1 MRLYPEPKCA
11 PGAGRERH
19 DGEEALPGAAHPSTH
34 PHPPP
39 QTLLH
44 PLLLLAQLGGTP
56 PPPLMQELRS
66 CKQSGRANGCATTGG
81 NLSSSPPFPSCLGAL
96 TQVSTSQVS
105 PELARRALGSS
116 SDAAQDPPQ
125 GQGQPWGGGDGTG
138 PPGKGGC
145 NIREGVGR

>member
-1 MRLYPEPKCA
+1 MEKRLC
-11 PGAGRERH
+11 PG
-19 DGEEALPGAAHPSTH
+19 LPTPLPT
-34 PHPPP
+34 PTPPP